1 MDYQL
6 SVKLRGCIAARAH
19 LYGAEAL
26 ILQKQ
31 FEKDFLPMEGED
43 FTAITPA
50 SINPGDEFVT
60 SSKIFYE
67 LVKRGITESDYTNS
81 PIFPKETLFGRQ
93 VYVRDKGVPESMLER
108 QCRSLNLAQQA
119 QEARRRYF
127 RELEAVDLLA
137 GHSSSFTRLLTA

>member
-6 SVKLRGCIAARAH
+6 SVKLRNCIAARAH

-31 FEKDFLPMEGED
+31 FEKDFLPVEGED

-50 SINPGDEFVT
+50 SVSPSRGFVT

-67 LVKRGITESDYTNS
+67 LVKRGV
-81 PIFPKETLFGRQ
+81 ETLFGRQ

-137 GHSSSFTRLLTA
+137 GHSSAFGGLG